1 MPSNQSRFMATSR
14 RLLRT
19 LRTLHLYLGVFTAP
33 ALLFFAFTGAL
44 QTLDLHEPSRTSD
57 YKPPAWLVSFSH
69 LHKKA
74 SLEVPARRAPPGA
87 SPDATGGSNGN
98 AASRIAARSRPA
110 PGRHNTWPM
119 KIFFELVALSLT
131 ISAISGVYMAWRVA
145 RHRRRYALIL
155 VAGIAVPVLLL
166 LI

>member
-1 MPSNQSRFMATSR
+1 MATSH

-44 QTLDLHEPSRTSD
+44 QTLDLHEPSRTGD
-57 YKPPAWLVSFSH
+57 YRPPAWLVGLSH
-69 LHKKA
+69 LHKKE

-87 SPDATGGSNGN
+87 FPDATAGSRGN
-98 AASRIAARSRPA
+98 AASRVAARLRPA
-110 PGRHNTWPM
+110 PGRHDTWPM
-119 KIFFELVALSLT
+119 KIFFELVALSLA
-131 ISAISGVYMAWRVA
+131 ISAITGVYMAGRVT
-145 RHRRRYALIL
+145 RHRRRYGLIL
-155 VAGIAVPVLLL
+155 AAGVAVPVLLL